1 MMMLPRS
8 RKVKPLMGCVPTGA
22 DRNRSWIAQDPF
34 TQTEVSMAENAAASR
49 QTGLR
54 PLSQV
59 NQEPGGQTISTVIRI
74 LHTIMRPLTKRDW
87 RYQDKVPQ
95 SGGVIFVANHISN
108 ADPLAVGQFLAFSGR
123 WPRFLAK
130 ASVFEIPLLG
140 RIIAACGQIPVQ
152 RESAQSKDALIAAA
166 RAIEE
171 GRALVIYPEGT
182 LTRDPDMWPMRGKT
196 GAARLAFTTGSPVV
210 PIGQWGAQE
219 LMPGREPRF
228 PRLLPRKTLRVAV
241 GDPVSLNDVRQKS
254 VTAATLDEA
263 TSRIMDAITALVA
276 ELREATPPAQ
286 RYDPEIEETTGER
299 T

>member
-8 RKVKPLMGCVPTGA
+8 RKVKPLMGCVPTRA
-22 DRNRSWIAQDPF
+22 DRNPSWIAQDPF

-49 QTGLR
+49 HTGLR

-130 ASVFEIPLLG
+130 ASVFEIPVVG
-140 RIIAACGQIPVQ
+140 RIIAGSGQIPVL
-152 RESAQSKDALIAAA
+152 RDSAKSKDALIAAA
-166 RAIEE
+166 QAIEQ

-182 LTRDPDMWPMRGKT
+182 ITEDPDLWPMRGKT
-196 GAARLAFTTGSPVV
+196 GAARLAFTTHCPIV

-219 LMPGREPRF
+219 LMPGRTPGF
-228 PRLLPRKTLRVAV
+228 PKLFPRKTLRIAA
-241 GDPVSLNDVRQKS
+241 GDPVLLDDLLQKP

-263 TSRIMDAITALVA
+263 TTRIMDAITVLVA
-276 ELREATPPAQ
+276 ELREATPPAH
-286 RYDPEIEETTGER
+286 RYEPDRKTAGER

>member
-1 MMMLPRS
+1 
-8 RKVKPLMGCVPTGA
+8 
-22 DRNRSWIAQDPF
+22 
-34 TQTEVSMAENAAASR
+34 MAENAAASR

-59 NQEPGGQTISTVIRI
+59 NQEPGGHTISTVIRI

-87 RYQDKVPQ
+87 RYQDKVLQ

-130 ASVFEIPLLG
+130 ASVFEIPVVG
-140 RIIAACGQIPVQ
+140 RIIAGSGQIPVL
-152 RESAQSKDALIAAA
+152 RDSTKSKDALIAAA
-166 RAIEE
+166 QAIEQ

-182 LTRDPDMWPMRGKT
+182 ITEDPDLWPMRGKT
-196 GAARLAFTTGSPVV
+196 GAARLAFTTGCPVV

-219 LMPGREPRF
+219 LMPGRTPGF
-228 PRLLPRKTLRVAV
+228 PKLFPRKTLRIAA
-241 GDPVSLNDVRQKS
+241 GDLVLLDDLLQKP

-263 TSRIMDAITALVA
+263 TTRIMDAITVLVA
-276 ELREATPPAQ
+276 ELREATPPAH
-286 RYDPEIEETTGER
+286 RYEPDRKTTGER

>member
-1 MMMLPRS
+1 VSQVERPQSSIDQL
-8 RKVKPLMGCVPTGA
+8 
-22 DRNRSWIAQDPF
+22 DPF
-34 TQTEVSMAENAAASR
+34 TETEVLMAENAAPSR
-49 QTGLR
+49 HTELR

-59 NQEPGGQTISTVIRI
+59 NQEPGGQTISIVVR
-74 LHTIMRPLTKRDW
+74 LLNAIMRPLTKRDW
-87 RYQDKVPQ
+87 RNQDKVLQ
-95 SGGVIFVANHISN
+95 AGGVIFVVNHISN

-130 ASVFEIPLLG
+130 ASLFEIPMVG
-140 RIIAACGQIPVQ
+140 RIIAASGQIPVQ
-152 RESAQSKDALIAAA
+152 RESEHSNDALIAAA

-182 LTRDPDMWPMRGKT
+182 ITRDPELWPMRGKT

-210 PIGQWGAQE
+210 PIGQWGAQK

-228 PRLLPRKTLRVAV
+228 PRLFPRKTLRVAA
-241 GDPVSLNDVRQKS
+241 GDPVSLNDLRQKP

-263 TSRIMDAITALVA
+263 TTRIMDAITALVA
-276 ELREATPPAQ
+276 ELREATPPPQ
-286 RYDPEIEETTGER
+286 RYDSESEKATGER